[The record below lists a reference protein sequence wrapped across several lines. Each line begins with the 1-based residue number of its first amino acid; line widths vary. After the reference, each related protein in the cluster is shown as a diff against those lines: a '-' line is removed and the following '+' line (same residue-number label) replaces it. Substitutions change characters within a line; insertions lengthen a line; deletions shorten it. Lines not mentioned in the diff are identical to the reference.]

1 MTPEQWLSTQI
12 KEKGIK
18 QRFIS
23 DKTGI
28 SYQKISASLTGRRHF
43 KTEEFL
49 SVCVVAGINPMNYPV
64 HAGGGADA

>member
-28 SYQKISASLTGRRHF
+28 SYQKISASLTGRRNF

-49 SVCVVAGINPMNYPV
+49 SVCAVTGINPTNYPV
-64 HAGGGADA
+64 HAGGDANA